1 MLFVNYLF
9 PFVLNDR
16 KGCFFLLSRLA
27 AKFLQGFREKY
38 LCMEWKGRF
47 FLLKSR
53 KRTLQ
58 WNLEDASNF
67 AEKTQDFLLLYGDSL
82 SYKGKLCLA
91 EG

>member
-1 MLFVNYLF
+1 
-9 PFVLNDR
+9 
-16 KGCFFLLSRLA
+16 
-27 AKFLQGFREKY
+27 
-38 LCMEWKGRF
+38 MEWKGRF

-67 AEKTQDFLLLYGDSL
+67 AEKTQDFLLLCGDSL